1 MIFTQNLNST
11 LKAGPIV
18 AAVAQHVPVHDKIVE
33 LGQILAGKERGVS
46 FKEWRQGRGHHDG
59 FVIYNS
65 VGLGIQ
71 DAAVVEF
78 LLDHHKQ

>member
-1 MIFTQNLNST
+1 VLLQ
-11 LKAGPIV
+11 AGPIV
-18 AAVAQHVPVHDKIVE
+18 AAVAQGMRVHDKMAE
-33 LGQILAGKERGVS
+33 LGEILAGKERGS
-46 FKEWRQGRGHHDG
+46 TFQDWRQGRGHGNG

-78 LLDHHKQ
+78 LLEGLKEQ